1 MRGPRQPLKVQL
13 AQRPSSASSQA
24 PPPNIRSGHL
34 PGHYNDTLGS
44 MGWVTTR
51 AAVTAYK
58 QRLQVTR

>member
-44 MGWVTTR
+44 MGWVTNPATITTYQQCVQDKR
-51 AAVTAYK
+51 
-58 QRLQVTR
+58 